1 MVISTHVFAQ
11 TDSEV
16 SFNVFCSLHVCNTN
30 LPAKLI
36 LTGMLITGDST
47 WESVNPTENT

>member
-16 SFNVFCSLHVCNTN
+16 SYVFCSLHVCNAN

-36 LTGMLITGDST
+36 LTGMLITLDST
-47 WESVNPTENT
+47 WESVNPTRK